1 MYASRSLRDRMPIS
15 RTRQLPPSL
24 VLVVV
29 FSLVG
34 LATSAIVAISYPEF
48 TTIVTEIFGP

>member
-1 MYASRSLRDRMPIS
+1 MYASRSLRYRMPIS
-15 RTRQLPPSL
+15 RTRHLPSSL

-34 LATSAIVAISYPEF
+34 LATSAIVAISYPESP
-48 TTIVTEIFGP
+48 TTVTEIFGP

>member
-1 MYASRSLRDRMPIS
+1 MYASRSLRHRVPIS
-15 RTRQLPPSL
+15 RTLHLPPSL

-29 FSLVG
+29 FSLAG
-34 LATSAIVAISYPEF
+34 LAASAIVAISYPEF